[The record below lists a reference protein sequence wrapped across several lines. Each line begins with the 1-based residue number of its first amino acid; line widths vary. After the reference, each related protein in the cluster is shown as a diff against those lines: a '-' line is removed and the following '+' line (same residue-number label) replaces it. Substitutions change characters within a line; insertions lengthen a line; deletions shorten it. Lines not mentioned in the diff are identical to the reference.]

1 MAIVT
6 TPHRYDLPRCID
18 NRPHNSGPLLSLGS
32 RRQFLQRTA
41 CGLGTIALSHLLA
54 GDGLAA
60 GTPTAV
66 NPLRPLPSHFPAK
79 AKNVIFVFMAGAPSQ
94 LDLFEPKPLTK
105 RLHGKPVPPSFLKS
119 LNDPLIR
126 GSAQVFASPRRFG
139 RFGRCGMP
147 FSDYLPHIAQQADD
161 LCMIRSLHTSVS
173 NHHPAQLVM
182 NCGAPRFGLPS
193 MGSWVTYG
201 LGSESE
207 NLPSFVV
214 MLSNSGG
221 HVDGGATLWTA
232 GFLPSTYRGVTV
244 RSRGEAIL
252 HLANPPGVSRHA
264 QRTRLST
271 IDDLNRLHYD
281 QTGDSEIHSRIA
293 AYELAFRMQSAAPD
307 LLDFKQET
315 ARTLA
320 LYGINRKQTNW
331 FGSNCLLARRMV
343 ERGVRFVQLYHSTWD
358 DHSDLNKKLKVNC
371 DMTDLPFAGLIA
383 DLKQRGL
390 LDETLVIWGGEFGRT
405 PMNEVRR
412 GNRAGHEGRDHHPF
426 GFTMLLAGG
435 GIKPGQIV
443 GRTDDLGYHAIEDRA
458 DANDLQATI
467 LHCLGFD
474 HKRLTYRYKGR
485 DFRLT
490 DVGGNVIGKLL
501 A

>member
-1 MAIVT
+1 
-6 TPHRYDLPRCID
+6 LQ
-18 NRPHNSGPLLSLGS
+18 RPESLLSFDS
-32 RRQFLQRTA
+32 RRNFLRRTA
-41 CGLGTIALSHLLA
+41 CGLGTIALSHLLTA
-54 GDGLAA
+54 DGLAA
-60 GTPTAV
+60 ERSAVV
-66 NPLRPLPSHFPAK
+66 NPLRPKSPHFPTM

-94 LDLFEPKPLTK
+94 LDLFEPKPLTQ
-105 RLHGKPVPPSFLKS
+105 RLHGKPVPPSFLKD

-126 GSAQVFASPRRFG
+126 GSARVFASPRRFR
-139 RFGRCGMP
+139 RFGQCGMP
-147 FSDYLPHIAQQADD
+147 FSDYLPHIARQADN
-161 LCMIRSLHTSVS
+161 LCMIRSLHTTVS
-173 NHHPAQLVM
+173 NHHPAQLRM

-193 MGSWVTYG
+193 MGAWVTYG

-207 NLPSFVV
+207 NLPAFVV
-214 MLSNSGG
+214 LLSNSGG
-221 HVDGGATLWTA
+221 HVDGGSTLWTA

-252 HLANPPGVSRHA
+252 HLANPPGVSRRA
-264 QRTRLST
+264 QRARLST
-271 IDDLNRLHYD
+271 INDLNRLHYD
-281 QTGDSEIHSRIA
+281 RIGDAEIQSRIA

-307 LLDFKQET
+307 LIDFKQET
-315 ARTLA
+315 AETLA
-320 LYGINRKQTNW
+320 LYGIDRKQTNW

-358 DHSDLNKKLKVNC
+358 DHADLNKKLKINC

-426 GFTMLLAGG
+426 GFTMLAAGG
-435 GIKPGQIV
+435 GIQSGRIV
-443 GRTDDLGYHAIEDRA
+443 GRTDELGYHAIEDRA
-458 DANDLQATI
+458 DVNDLQATI
-467 LHCLGFD
+467 LRCLGFD
-474 HKRLTYRYKGR
+474 HTRLTFHYKGR

-490 DVGGNVIGKLL
+490 DVGGKVIDKLL
-501 A
+501 V